1 MCVAVKGRCDSLMWE
16 VVRSVVFSALHVAYK
31 KKNFIH
37 SVVHDR
43 GISEK
48 LL

>member
-16 VVRSVVFSALHVAYK
+16 VVQLFFPLCTWLMK
-31 KKNFIH
+31 KKFIH
-37 SVVHDR
+37 SVFHDQ

>member
-1 MCVAVKGRCDSLMWE
+1 MCVAVKGRCDSSMWE
-16 VVRSVVFSALHVAYK
+16 VVQLFFPLYTWLM

-37 SVVHDR
+37 SVFHDR